1 MIAPLVFSRPE
12 LLTEGVK
19 EPITDSQG
27 TLHSVMGQGVGW
39 GGIPGLCHLPSF
51 CFLCPGPVLPW
62 HSPTPLPIGFAQL
75 VAIFVPESQELA
87 ACSPWLLSPRPQR
100 GIPGTLLWTRA

>member
-39 GGIPGLCHLPSF
+39 AWEGSQASATSLPSASSVLVLSF
-51 CFLCPGPVLPW
+51 PGIL
-62 HSPTPLPIGFAQL
+62 PLP
-75 VAIFVPESQELA
+75 
-87 ACSPWLLSPRPQR
+87 SPLGLPNWLPSLS
-100 GIPGTLLWTRA
+100 LSLKS

>member
-27 TLHSVMGQGVGW
+27 TLHRVIMGRGVGW
-39 GGIPGLCHLPSF
+39 AWEGSQASATSPPSASSILVLSSLTFSHCPPHRICPIWLP
-51 CFLCPGPVLPW
+51 
-62 HSPTPLPIGFAQL
+62 PL
-75 VAIFVPESQELA
+75 S
-87 ACSPWLLSPRPQR
+87 LS
-100 GIPGTLLWTRA
+100 LKS

>member
-27 TLHSVMGQGVGW
+27 TLHSVMGQDVGW
-39 GGIPGLCHLPSF
+39 AWEGSQASATSPPSASSVLVLSFPGILPLPSP
-51 CFLCPGPVLPW
+51 LGLPNW
-62 HSPTPLPIGFAQL
+62 LP
-75 VAIFVPESQELA
+75 S
-87 ACSPWLLSPRPQR
+87 LS
-100 GIPGTLLWTRA
+100 LSLKS